1 MTGFG
6 AAGCVIEAAG
16 QPMRL
21 GVELRSVNQRFLEVK
36 IRQPFGA
43 AAEHA
48 LRRKIEARLRRGR
61 VDVYVHLQGALGV
74 AALGPAE
81 LERVAEVLA
90 QARQIEAQAQGL
102 GLAGL
107 APYTA
112 IDVLR
117 LLAVRT
123 GAAAEAPTTAPAELD
138 ALVDEALD
146 ALCQMRAQEGG
157 ALEAALRELAAGL
170 RRHVDA
176 LEAARGGE
184 VERLHARLRERIA
197 ALCEKAAVSPPP
209 PERVAQEVAA
219 LVQRGDIEEELARID
234 SHLVQLHAI
243 LDAPAQGGQGKVL
256 DFLAQE
262 LFRELTTIGSKIT
275 SHAGSALVIAA
286 KGDVERIREQVQN
299 VE

>member
-6 AAGCVIEAAG
+6 AAGCVTEVAG

-43 AAEHA
+43 QAEHE
-48 LRRKIEARLRRGR
+48 LRRKVEARLRRGR

-74 AALGPAE
+74 AALAPAE
-81 LERVAEVLA
+81 LERVAEVLT
-90 QARQIEAQAQGL
+90 QARQIEAQAQEL
-102 GLAGL
+102 GVALS
-107 APYTA
+107 PFTA

-117 LLAVRT
+117 LLAART
-123 GAAAEAPTTAPAELD
+123 GDKEAPVRAPPELEG
-138 ALVDEALD
+138 LVDEALD
-146 ALCQMRAQEGG
+146 ALCRMREQEGA
-157 ALEAALRELAAGL
+157 ALENALRELAASL
-170 RRHVDA
+170 RHHVDA
-176 LEAARGGE
+176 LAATRADEAQ
-184 VERLHARLRERIA
+184 RLLARLRERIG
-197 ALCEKAAVSPPP
+197 ALCEQAAVSPPP
-209 PERVAQEVAA
+209 PERIAQEIAV

-234 SHLVQLHAI
+234 SHLAQLHAV
-243 LDAPAQGGQGKVL
+243 LDAPPEAGQGKVL

-275 SHAGSALVIAA
+275 SHAGSGLVIAA

>member
-6 AAGCVIEAAG
+6 AAGCVTEVAG
-16 QPMRL
+16 QAMRL

-48 LRRKIEARLRRGR
+48 LRRKVEARLRRGR

-90 QARQIEAQAQGL
+90 QARQVETHAQSHGL
-102 GLAGL
+102 GTL
-107 APYTA
+107 APFTA
-112 IDVLR
+112 LDVLR
-117 LLAVRT
+117 LLAART
-123 GAAAEAPTTAPAELD
+123 GAAGEAPTTAPAELD
-138 ALVDEALD
+138 PLVDEALD
-146 ALCQMRAQEGG
+146 ALCAMREQEGA
-157 ALEAALRELAAGL
+157 ALTAALRELAAGL
-170 RRHVDA
+170 QNHVDA
-176 LEAARGGE
+176 LQAARAGE
-184 VERLHARLRERIA
+184 VERLLARLRDRIS

-209 PERVAQEVAA
+209 PERIAQEVAA

-234 SHLVQLHAI
+234 SHLAQLRTI

>member
-6 AAGCVIEAAG
+6 ATSCVTEVAG

-43 AAEHA
+43 AAEHV
-48 LRRKIEARLRRGR
+48 LRRKVEARLRRGR

-81 LERVAEVLA
+81 LERAHEVLA
-90 QARQIEAQAQGL
+90 QARQIEAQARTHDL
-102 GLAGL
+102 GAL
-107 APYTA
+107 APFTA
-112 IDVLR
+112 LDVLR
-117 LLAVRT
+117 LLAARTT
-123 GAAAEAPTTAPAELD
+123 GASEAPSSAPAELD
-138 ALVDEALD
+138 GLVDLALD
-146 ALCQMRAQEGG
+146 SLIAMREQEGA
-157 ALEAALRELAAGL
+157 ALTAALRELAAALQG
-170 RRHVDA
+170 HVDA
-176 LEAARGGE
+176 LQAARAGE
-184 VERLHARLRERIA
+184 VERLMVRLRDRIG
-197 ALCEKAAVSPPP
+197 ALCEKAAVSAPP

-219 LVQRGDIEEELARID
+219 LVQRGDIEEELARIE
-234 SHLVQLHAI
+234 SHLDQLRAI
-243 LDAPAQGGQGKVL
+243 LAAPAQVGQGKVL